1 MYRKC
6 RFGCSNT
13 TACGR
18 RKNAIEACEEI
29 ENDKAKTI
37 KIHMLSQNEQIYIL
51 VKNTV
56 AHKVEIKDNKLNTIK
71 TDKKNHGWGS
81 QNVKEAVKKY
91 QGSLE
96 YQYEDG
102 WFQAEILI

>member
-1 MYRKC
+1 M
-6 RFGCSNT
+6 
-13 TACGR
+13 
-18 RKNAIEACEEI
+18 
-29 ENDKAKTI
+29 
-37 KIHMLSQNEQIYIL
+37 
-51 VKNTV
+51 
-56 AHKVEIKDNKLNTIK
+56 
-71 TDKKNHGWGS
+71 GS